1 MLDAPKEMIDNMIS
15 LYEEGNIISIL
26 NNSDELITKYPNNAT
41 IHNLLGAGFS
51 QFNEVEKSLYH
62 LKKAIQLEPQNY
74 LILNNYL
81 LNKIDQKPLYKDSD
95 WMSEFELD

>member
-51 QFNEVEKSLYH
+51 QFNEVEKKSLPFEKSYTVRA
-62 LKKAIQLEPQNY
+62 KKLPNFKQFRKCFY
-74 LILNNYL
+74 
-81 LNKIDQKPLYKDSD
+81 
-95 WMSEFELD
+95 